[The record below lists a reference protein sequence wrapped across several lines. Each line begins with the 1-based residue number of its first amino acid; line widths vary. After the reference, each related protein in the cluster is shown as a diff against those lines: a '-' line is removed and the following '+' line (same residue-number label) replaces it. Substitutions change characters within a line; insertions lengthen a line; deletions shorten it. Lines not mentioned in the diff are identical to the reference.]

1 MKTGLLAAAFL
12 VLLAIPAI
20 SLPAHASPSGKY
32 FDNIVTILMENQDLC
47 SIYVGCG
54 GSAVYQSTLADTN
67 TLVNTWGTINHASEP
82 NYIALA
88 GAINDGA
95 TSGDGRCCYF
105 EPGNSILQLMNNA
118 GVSWTAY
125 AESASGSGTCNF
137 NPPRHGDHFGFI
149 DFAAN
154 NNPSIC
160 SHFIS
165 DTSGSDTKMIAD
177 LNSAAP
183 SQFIWMTPTD
193 NNNGHDNGILGGDRY
208 LAALVPQ
215 ILTSTTFLT
224 QRATLLI
231 LYDEGYSQCNNTGG
245 TGECVYASFSGP
257 AASKLLKISPNGASH
272 YSYAKTLEE
281 NWGMPSL
288 NSNDANAPSM
298 AAAFGPVI
306 PPCSNGATNPPTCDI
321 FPAPP
326 PPQGGFGSCA
336 SLPTGWNCGNNKGLA
351 GTQATIT
358 NGNLLTDIFASN
370 TGGNTNYQYSTSQKG
385 TFPWSP
391 CRAPALGVLPVN
403 LTDVSTTFTPSI
415 LPSTGRYHINIAFY
429 YWLPNGPVTVAGV
442 THQCLDTQSRVEN
455 INGVFSSVGTTATYN
470 PGDSFGWDQVT
481 LGSVSI
487 NEPSVLTA
495 NVASQCSNAL
505 LAWGMLLDTPCQLAG
520 IEIGTEGYQF
530 QQLSVAFSNVT
541 FITGSPPPPN
551 SLIGD
556 LNSGCSVGLDDLSI
570 LLFNMGHPGPLGDE
584 NADLLVN
591 LEDLSI
597 LLFNYG
603 RTC

>member
-1 MKTGLLAAAFL
+1 MKTGLLSLAFL
-12 VLLAIPAI
+12 VLLTIPAI
-20 SLPAHASPSGKY
+20 SLPAHASSSGKY

-54 GSAVYQSTLADTN
+54 GRAVYQSTLADAN
-67 TLVNTWGTINHASEP
+67 TLVNTWGTIDHASEP

-88 GAINDGA
+88 GAIDDGS

-105 EPGNSILQLMNNA
+105 EPGDSILQLMNNA

-125 AESASGSGTCNF
+125 AESAGNSGTCNF
-137 NPPRHGDHFGFI
+137 SPPRGGDHFGFI

-154 NNPSIC
+154 NIASVC

-165 DTSGSDTKMIAD
+165 DTSGSDSKMIAD

-193 NNNGHDNGILGGDRY
+193 NNNGHDNGILGGDAY
-208 LAALVPQ
+208 LANLVPK
-215 ILTSTTFLT
+215 ILSSTTFLT

-231 LYDEGYSQCNNTGG
+231 LYDEGYSQCSNTGG
-245 TGECVYASFSGP
+245 TGECVYASFIGP

-298 AAAFGPVI
+298 AAAFGPVV
-306 PPCSNGATNPPTCDI
+306 PPCSNGATNPPTCNI
-321 FPAPP
+321 FPVPP
-326 PPQGGFGSCA
+326 PPRGGFGSCGP
-336 SLPTGWNCGNNKGLA
+336 LPTGWNCGNSKGLA

-391 CRAPALGVLPVN
+391 CKAPAPGVLATNITSVT
-403 LTDVSTTFTPSI
+403 TDFIPTV
-415 LPSTGRYHINIAFY
+415 LPTGGRYHIDIALY
-429 YWLPNGPVTVAGV
+429 YWLP
-442 THQCLDTQSRVEN
+442 
-455 INGVFSSVGTTATYN
+455 
-470 PGDSFGWDQVT
+470 
-481 LGSVSI
+481 
-487 NEPSVLTA
+487 
-495 NVASQCSNAL
+495 
-505 LAWGMLLDTPCQLAG
+505 
-520 IEIGTEGYQF
+520 
-530 QQLSVAFSNVT
+530 
-541 FITGSPPPPN
+541 
-551 SLIGD
+551 
-556 LNSGCSVGLDDLSI
+556 
-570 LLFNMGHPGPLGDE
+570 
-584 NADLLVN
+584 
-591 LEDLSI
+591 
-597 LLFNYG
+597 
-603 RTC
+603 